1 MFSSLHDTF
10 FIFIQIISLMCQLSD
25 KNHQEDFTEMS
36 GKKGYIITT
45 RILRLR
51 CKHPEWFLTTQEFYN
66 QILMFYYNLFL
77 QYPELKAE
85 GSQAALRKLEQ
96 LSIPGRDRIEVVHPL
111 PWEKVPL
118 YFRRAAANAGIAAAK
133 SYLSKSENGY
143 HRAAEG
149 FHAAVTY
156 YKGMYRDFQ
165 SKEITLRLWNGEKWE
180 WTRCR
185 LYGKEIPKDA
195 VVMSPSVVLDE
206 SCFMLHVPIRQV
218 INSVLTAKEIIAER
232 RNVCGVHFANGD
244 AFAVASVMN
253 AEKQEQ
259 KVRYFKGGN
268 RYRSQCDEILQKIE
282 KSIKS
287 QGRKVQGQANKK
299 YWMKLKHLNDYY
311 AQTVS
316 RQIVD
321 FCKEQEAGM
330 IVFPKYDEHYHKG
343 VMKGSGNFS
352 PIHLSS
358 KIREYLT
365 YKAWKEGILV
375 LDINAKDTSSVCAVC
390 GQPIVKVDKQRKE
403 CICQEGHQ
411 CNRYLNTARN
421 TAKKCLEQFQR
432 SAGRSR
438 KSCKED

>member
-1 MFSSLHDTF
+1 
-10 FIFIQIISLMCQLSD
+10 MCQLSD

-96 LSIPGRDRIEVVHPL
+96 LSIPGRDRIEVAHPL
-111 PWEKVPL
+111 PWERVPL

-143 HRAAEG
+143 HRAAEE

-185 LYGKEIPKDA
+185 LYGKEIPEDA
-195 VVMSPSVVLDE
+195 VIMSPSVVSDG
-206 SCFMLHVPIRQV
+206 SYFMLHVPIRQV
-218 INSVLTAKEIIAER
+218 INSVATAKEMISDK
-232 RNVCGVHFANGD
+232 RNICGLHFANSD
-244 AFAVASVMN
+244 VFAVASIMD
-253 AEKQEQ
+253 AKKQEQ
-259 KVRYFKGGN
+259 AVRYFRGGK
-268 RYRSQCDEILQKIE
+268 RYRAQCEEMLQKIE
-282 KSIKS
+282 KSFKS
-287 QGRKVQGQANKK
+287 QGGKVQGQANKK

-311 AQTVS
+311 AHTVS

-330 IVFPKYDEHYHKG
+330 IVLPKYDERYHKG

-358 KIREYLT
+358 KIRDYLT

-390 GQPIVKVDKQRKE
+390 GQPIIKIDKQRKE
-403 CICQEGHQ
+403 CICQDAHHS
-411 CNRYLNTARN
+411 NRYLNTARN
-421 TAKKCLEQFQR
+421 TAKKCLDQFQK
-432 SAGRSR
+432 SAVRGK
-438 KSCKED
+438 KSCKGE